1 MKLIETKTYKVEI
14 KGDVERAHLRSMAEK
29 LEKIARLLD
38 GKEVFYTSID
48 DCTYKMEI
56 KEIEDM
62 VEFLRALAN
71 EDVEVC

>member
-1 MKLIETKTYKVEI
+1 
-14 KGDVERAHLRSMAEK
+14 MAEK

-38 GKEVFYTSID
+38 DKEVFYTSID